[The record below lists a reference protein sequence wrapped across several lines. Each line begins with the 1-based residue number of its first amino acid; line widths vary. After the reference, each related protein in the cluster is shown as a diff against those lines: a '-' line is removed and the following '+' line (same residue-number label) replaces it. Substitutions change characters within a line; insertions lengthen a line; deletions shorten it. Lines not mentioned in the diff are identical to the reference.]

1 MTTPIIN
8 KLPSYN
14 HCRWSDNTVQITTLM
29 SGAHLQQGPSQ
40 STYACICPIRQSDES
55 QRCSSDGPEG
65 KKGKK
70 KKIDSLNTIR
80 F

>member
-8 KLPSYN
+8 KLPSIITAGGLTIQYK
-14 HCRWSDNTVQITTLM
+14 ITTLM

-65 KKGKK
+65 KNGKK
-70 KKIDSLNTIR
+70 KK
-80 F
+80 